1 MSFMKKLGDKASK
14 AARETTDKG
23 VQKVQD
29 KADQKVEGWQ
39 ADLLKKVTKVEK
51 HIKGKIVT
59 DFNAFKAEWEKV
71 AGDPRQTV
79 FFFLIAVYTY
89 MTTKKV
95 GEDMATVVLPKT
107 FLLTSTSSPT
117 GFKINPRGDGYLM
130 EHMRESPRI
139 VNSYLGGSPDNNYKI
154 DPANIDMHLVAEA
167 IVGTDA
173 TIKIQS
179 AGKDLDTPC
188 FLRKNNEGQWK
199 LFGFSSIA
207 TGVKKTEQEKGDF

>member
-51 HIKGKIVT
+51 HITGKIIT

-79 FFFLIAVYTY
+79 FFFLIAVYNY
-89 MTTKKV
+89 MTNKKV

-154 DPANIDMHLVAEA
+154 DPENIDIHLVAEA
-167 IVGTDA
+167 IIGTDA